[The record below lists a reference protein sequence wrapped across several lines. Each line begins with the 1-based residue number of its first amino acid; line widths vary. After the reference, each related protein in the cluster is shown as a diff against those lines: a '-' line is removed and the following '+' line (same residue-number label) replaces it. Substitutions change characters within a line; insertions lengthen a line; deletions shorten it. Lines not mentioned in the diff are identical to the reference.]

1 MVLSVTF
8 SPCHKI
14 NSPFLP
20 FKPLLLYVCQSFP
33 NSKTDDTSLL
43 KSNKE
48 RLKKRKLLFVQLFP
62 QCCRIP
68 LIWCTSKVFKDID
81 PYLLKLF
88 NLKKKNWL
96 LLNTAEIISADV
108 SNLQF
113 VTLKDLSASQHPH
126 SWHLGEFT
134 MFFLTYP
141 CSLSV
146 SLSITCF
153 CSSPSPRAPPMSLLA
168 RFTSACQ
175 STVSPCLCS
184 WDFCARDLHWSPP
197 LPRSPSLHLLP
208 PPSLPPA

>member
-1 MVLSVTF
+1 MYNCSPSAVASHLSDAHPRF
-8 SPCHKI
+8 S
-14 NSPFLP
+14 NL
-20 FKPLLLYVCQSFP
+20 
-33 NSKTDDTSLL
+33 
-43 KSNKE
+43 
-48 RLKKRKLLFVQLFP
+48 
-62 QCCRIP
+62 
-68 LIWCTSKVFKDID
+68 D

-88 NLKKKNWL
+88 NFFKKIWLL
-96 LLNTAEIISADV
+96 LLNTAEIISTDV

-126 SWHLGEFT
+126 SWHSGEFP

-153 CSSPSPRAPPMSLLA
+153 CSSLSPLSPPMSLLA

-184 WDFCARDLHWSPP
+184 WDFCARDLRWSPP
-197 LPRSPSLHLLP
+197 LPCSPSLSLAPLLAPAVSASYLKQRDQNGPLTSPDMWRLLFDVLFLLMERIHLLF
-208 PPSLPPA
+208 SKFY